1 MTSAPAARTFGA
13 MRAGPG
19 DYPFDLGA
27 VRTIMGCPA
36 YSTAYHACVEGDRM
50 IVRLMRKPSD
60 TCAEPHCHPNE
71 QRIHLVEG
79 TFRSTIGG
87 KTIEAAPGAVIYI
100 PADAVHSGGATSD
113 CDFVFFA
120 VKDDSHSL
128 HGIKV
133 S

>member
-1 MTSAPAARTFGA
+1 MTSAPAARAPGA

-19 DYPFDLGA
+19 AYLFDLGA
-27 VRTIMGCPA
+27 VQTIMGGPA
-36 YSTAYHACVEGDRM
+36 YSTAFRACVEGDRM
-50 IVRLMRKPSD
+50 IVRLMRKPSG
-60 TCAEPHCHPNE
+60 TCAEPHYHPNE

-79 TFRSTIGG
+79 TFRNTIGG
-87 KTIEAAPGAVIYI
+87 KTIEARPGAVIYI
-100 PADAVHSGGATSD
+100 PADTIHSGGATAD

-133 S
+133 G